1 MHTCKNKAIM
11 NLELK
16 QINHTR
22 RHGVPSFSLLRGV
35 DGDLLLELNLPS
47 EWGKCRSLSTATFD
61 IWPQLDLRV
70 IEAASCFRIASS
82 QSIGLSNRF
91 LETKTKIFM
100 KTYQGILLAWTCY
113 KWDGNRYPLRWQWIY
128 PNGMGE
134 KRGGGWWN
142 NFYHTK
148 ASFRWSWS
156 SRRLKREKHFSQ
168 EHSESFLHVT
178 NFWVQF
184 FFHVFP
190 EYQSCKEHIF

>member
-1 MHTCKNKAIM
+1 MHTCKSKAIM

-35 DGDLLLELNLPS
+35 DSDLLLELNLPS

-82 QSIGLSNRF
+82 QSIGLSNKF
-91 LETKTKIFM
+91 LETKAKILM
-100 KTYQGILLAWTCY
+100 KIYQVTLLACTCY
-113 KWDGNRYPLRWQWIY
+113 KCTLRWQWIH
-128 PNGMGE
+128 PNRIMGE

>member
-1 MHTCKNKAIM
+1 MMHTCKNKAM
-11 NLELK
+11 TNLRLK

-35 DGDLLLELNLPS
+35 DSDLLLELSLPS
-47 EWGKCRSLSTATFD
+47 EWGKCRSLSTTTFD

-91 LETKTKIFM
+91 LETKSKILTKI
-100 KTYQGILLAWTCY
+100 YQVTLLACTCY
-113 KWDGNRYPLRWQWIY
+113 QCTLRWQWIH
-128 PNGMGE
+128 PNRNIGE

-190 EYQSCKEHIF
+190 EY

>member
-35 DGDLLLELNLPS
+35 DSDLLLELNLPS
-47 EWGKCRSLSTATFD
+47 EWGKCRSLSTVTFD

-91 LETKTKIFM
+91 LETKSKIFM
-100 KTYQGILLAWTCY
+100 KTNRGYSKPEHVISEMAIDIH
-113 KWDGNRYPLRWQWIY
+113 WDGNGYILMEWGKKGEVGGEITFTIRRQALDDLGLREDLKETNIFHKSTQ
-128 PNGMGE
+128 N
-134 KRGGGWWN
+134 
-142 NFYHTK
+142 H
-148 ASFRWSWS
+148 SF
-156 SRRLKREKHFSQ
+156 
-168 EHSESFLHVT
+168 T
-178 NFWVQF
+178 
-184 FFHVFP
+184 
-190 EYQSCKEHIF
+190 